1 VPRFAANLSMM
12 FNEWPFLDRFAAAAG
27 AGFSAVEFLFP
38 YDHAPEEIAAR
49 LQRNNLTLV
58 NFNLPPGDWNAGE
71 RGFGAIAA
79 RRAEFR
85 AGVDRALAYARA
97 TGVRRL
103 HAMAGLASADDPTAH
118 AVYLENLR
126 YAAGRLAELDIDLLI
141 EPLNPNDAPGYFLRD
156 FNQARAVIDTIGL
169 KNLKLQFDIY
179 HRQITHGDVTK
190 GLRSLAPMIGHIQ
203 IASVPGRHEPD
214 SEELS
219 FTQLCDEIDRLGYG
233 GHIGCEYRPRAGT
246 LAGLG
251 WFTSFA
257 VAA

>member
-1 VPRFAANLSMM
+1 MPRFAANLSML
-12 FNEWPFLDRFAAAAG
+12 FTEWPFLDRFAAAAG
-27 AGFSAVEFLFP
+27 AGFDAVEFLFP

-58 NFNLPPGDWNAGE
+58 NFNLPPGDWAAGE
-71 RGFGAIAA
+71 RGLAA
-79 RRAEFR
+79 LPERRAAFR
-85 AGVDRALAYARA
+85 SSVDTALAYARA

-103 HAMAGLASADDPTAH
+103 HMMAGLADPGVRAN
-118 AVYLENLR
+118 AECYLDNLR
-126 YAAGRLAELDIDLLI
+126 YAAGRLADWDIDLLI
-141 EPLNPNDAPGYFLRD
+141 EPLNGRDMPGYFLND
-156 FNQARAVIDTIGL
+156 FNQARGFIVEAGRA
-169 KNLKLQFDIY
+169 NAKLQFDIY
-179 HRQITHGDVTK
+179 HRQILHGDVTQA
-190 GLRSLAPMIGHIQ
+190 LTALMPIIGHIQ

-219 FTQLCDEIDRLGYG
+219 FVHLCTTIDSLGYA

-257 VAA
+257 EAA